1 MAPAVLGLVL
11 IVVLFLGSAIGWHGR
26 RAYGSHG
33 DMKVNKARVPTFR
46 RNRNR
51 AGVITAALVILG
63 LLLIKAL
70 TLH

>member
-1 MAPAVLGLVL
+1 MSHAGLALYGVLA
-11 IVVLFLGSAIGWHGR
+11 LFLGSLIGWHGR

-51 AGVITAALVILG
+51 AGLLALG
-63 LLLIKAL
+63 LVLVSLLLVKAL
-70 TLH
+70 TL

>member
-1 MAPAVLGLVL
+1 MASGVLALVL
-11 IVVLFLGSAIGWHGR
+11 IGVLFLGSAIGWHGR

-33 DMKVNKARVPTFR
+33 DMKVNKSRVPTFR

-51 AGVITAALVILG
+51 AGLLTIALVILG
-63 LLLIKAL
+63 VLLIKAL

>member
-1 MAPAVLGLVL
+1 MAPAVLALGL
-11 IVVLFLGSAIGWHGR
+11 IGVLFLGSAIGWHGH

-33 DMKVNKARVPTFR
+33 DMKVNKSRVPTFR

-51 AGVITAALVILG
+51 AGLLTVALVIIG
-63 LLLIKAL
+63 LLLIKVL